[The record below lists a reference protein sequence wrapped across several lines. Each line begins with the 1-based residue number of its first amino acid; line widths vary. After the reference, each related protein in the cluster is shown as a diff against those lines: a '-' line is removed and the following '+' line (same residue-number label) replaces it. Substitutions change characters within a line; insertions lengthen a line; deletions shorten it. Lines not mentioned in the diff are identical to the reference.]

1 MPPYQVVIKRV
12 VSPDGKTI
20 SEARSVVM
28 VSGDNQT
35 EITQRISVEVSA
47 DNSSSSS
54 SSKSSAGSLAK

>member
-47 DNSSSSS
+47 DNDLRRSDFRPEIT
-54 SSKSSAGSLAK
+54 A